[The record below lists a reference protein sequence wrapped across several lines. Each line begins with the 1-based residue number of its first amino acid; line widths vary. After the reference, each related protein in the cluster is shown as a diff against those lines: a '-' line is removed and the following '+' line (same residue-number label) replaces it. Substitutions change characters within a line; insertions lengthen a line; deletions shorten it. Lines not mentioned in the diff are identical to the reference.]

1 MDWMTIIIFS
11 IYMLFAAGCVFVTLV
26 GLPGG
31 WIMVTGAVAIELS
44 DTLWGGSDTWGWLT
58 IGICLGLM
66 IVGEII
72 ELVASGLG
80 SKVGGGSNRAM
91 FGAIVGSVVGAILG
105 TPLIPIPLIGTL
117 IGAVLGAFIGTVLA
131 ELTHKEP
138 PEMSQIAKSA
148 TGATIGRILGV
159 LGKTGVASIVW
170 CVLLISPF
178 VGG

>member
-1 MDWMTIIIFS
+1 MDWINIFIFS
-11 IYMLFAAGCVFVTLV
+11 IFMLFGAGCVFLTLV

-31 WIMVTGAVAIELS
+31 WIMVISAVGIELS
-44 DTLWGGSDTWGWLT
+44 NTLWGGVNIWGWLT
-58 IGICLGLM
+58 VGICIGLM
-66 IVGEII
+66 IVGETL

-91 FGAIVGSVVGAILG
+91 FGAIVGSIIGAILG

-117 IGAVLGAFIGTVLA
+117 IGAVIGTFFGTVLA
-131 ELTHKEP
+131 ELTHKKP
-138 PEMSQIAKSA
+138 PDLSEIAKSA

-170 CVLLISPF
+170 CVFLISPF
-178 VGG
+178 IGN

>member
-11 IYMLFAAGCVFVTLV
+11 MYMLFAAGCVFVTLV

-44 DTLWGGSDTWGWLT
+44 DTLWGGDQTWGWLT
-58 IGICLGLM
+58 VGICIGLM
-66 IVGEII
+66 VVGEII

-80 SKVGGGSNRAM
+80 SKVSGGSNRAM

-117 IGAVLGAFIGTVLA
+117 IGAVLA

-178 VGG
+178 VGN

>member
-1 MDWMTIIIFS
+1 MDWITLIIFS
-11 IYMLFAAGCVFVTLV
+11 LYMLFGALCVFVTLV

-31 WIMVTGAVAIELS
+31 WILVIGAVGIELS
-44 DTLWGGSDTWGWLT
+44 DTLWGGTDTWGWLT
-58 IGICLGLM
+58 IGVCVGLM
-66 IVGEII
+66 VVGEII

-91 FGAIVGSVVGAILG
+91 FGAIVGSIIGAILG

-117 IGAVLGAFIGTVLA
+117 IGAILGAFGGTVLA

-138 PEMSQIAKSA
+138 PDMGQIAKSA

-178 VGG
+178 T